1 MKLLAIVGSPRL
13 KGNTNYLVDQAL
25 EEAATLGAETEKIVL
40 SQYAVNPCLGHDDC
54 ASFDACQQ
62 KDDAG
67 WILDRLCEAD
77 GVILATPVYYYN
89 VSAQMKTFIDR
100 NYFLYKHGIKSRAR
114 AVGVIVVAGSEG
126 IEDTLHTLKQ
136 FIDEPFDVEE
146 DKIFIA
152 YGYADRLG
160 EAKNNRPL
168 VEKARKL
175 GRQMV
180 ESLKMEGVH

>member
-25 EEAATLGAETEKIVL
+25 GEAAKLGAQTERLVL
-40 SQYAVNPCLGHDDC
+40 SQYEINPCLGHDDC
-54 ASFDACQQ
+54 ATFDSCQQ

-67 WILDRLCEAD
+67 WILEKFCEAD

-89 VSAQMKTFIDR
+89 VTAQMKVFIDR
-100 NYFLYKHGIKSRAR
+100 NYFLYKHDRKCKAR
-114 AVGVIVVAGSEG
+114 AVGIIVVAEQEA

-136 FIDEPFDVEE
+136 FIGDRFDVGA
-146 DKIFIA
+146 DRIFTVS
-152 YGYADRLG
+152 GYANKLG
-160 EAKNNRPL
+160 EARSNLPL
-168 VEKARKL
+168 VEEARKL

-180 ESLKMEGVH
+180 ESLKEGS